1 MDSQDGQDFELG
13 LSRSTPRIPREEPQK
28 AQKTQ
33 KNRDAEMLRGRGT
46 ADERRYFLKGWRKR
60 DQTQNINLGFLSFH
74 WLSAGKVEDLSNRVS
89 LESIFIAFNNF
100 KPSNRLARS

>member
-1 MDSQDGQDFELG
+1 MDRILNWG
-13 LSRSTPRIPREEPQK
+13 SRGARQEYQGR
-28 AQKTQ
+28 
-33 KNRDAEMLRGRGT
+33 NRKKLKRHKRKEMLRGRGT